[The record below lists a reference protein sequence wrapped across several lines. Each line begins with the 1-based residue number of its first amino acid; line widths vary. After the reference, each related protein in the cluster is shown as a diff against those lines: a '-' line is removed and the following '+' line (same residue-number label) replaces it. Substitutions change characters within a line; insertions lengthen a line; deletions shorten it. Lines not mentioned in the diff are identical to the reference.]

1 MKKTLIAV
9 AAAAAL
15 TATSAFAEITFGAWL
30 RSALIPVAYDGEDYL
45 GGLTQS
51 WGGAARTAVLGVNG
65 VSEDGMAGFTFEI
78 RNQAG
83 EGINMGDRTVT
94 WLKPIEQLKL
104 SVGKFDGGDNGFR
117 QGTGFGVWDYVR
129 PSVTTSLFFNG
140 DDGIMDSIGGDGF
153 MAEIFPIEGFKVMVN
168 VPFLQYKKEVHNWI
182 YDSDAKT
189 WKDDTGTEVEYVK
202 HAYDIY
208 KKTQIGAA
216 YTIDGTGTLKV
227 LWTGVSEESKIAD
240 KKYDY
245 TGKIGVAF
253 DLTAVE
259 NLYLAIGAK
268 FDIVDEDYKVNSIE
282 VDDET
287 GINDY
292 KDWGGAKNKA
302 YFALNAS
309 YKVSDA
315 ITFNMNGGVK
325 LFKESGFDPKWGI
338 GAGVDYVIME
348 GLTLNADVRYIS
360 ETKYSKNGRKI
371 DGNDDSVSFL
381 IGATKTIGSNGNIG
395 IGFQGAT
402 NGSGFSAFNAYKNKT
417 VDGYTKAG
425 YSDNFAWC
433 VPVMFNLSF

>member
-117 QGTGFGVWDYVR
+117 EGTGFGAWNWVR
-129 PSVTTSLFFNG
+129 PSATIGLFFNG
-140 DDGIMDSIGGDGF
+140 DDSIMDAIGGSGF

-168 VPFLQYKKEVHNWI
+168 VPFLK
-182 YDSDAKT
+182 DAGK
-189 WKDDTGTEVEYVK
+189 VEGNK
-202 HAYDIY
+202 AYDIY

-227 LWTGVSEESKIAD
+227 LWTGVSEESKIGNS
-240 KKYDY
+240 KYDY

-268 FDIVDEDYKVNSIE
+268 FDIVDEDYNADKVKT
-282 VDDET
+282 DENT
-287 GINDY
+287 GIVKYSDDDGNE
-292 KDWGGAKNKA
+292 WGGVKNKA

-325 LFKESGFDPKWGI
+325 LFKNSGFDPKWGI

-360 ETKYSKNGRKI
+360 ETKYSKNGVKT

-381 IGATKTIGSNGNIG
+381 VGAAKTIGNNGNIG

-402 NGSGFSAFNAYKNKT
+402 NGSGFSAFDANKNKT
-417 VDGYTKAG
+417 VDGYTEAG

>member
-104 SVGKFDGGDNGFR
+104 SVGKFDDGDNGFR
-117 QGTGFGVWDYVR
+117 EGTGFGAWNWVR
-129 PSVTTSLFFNG
+129 PSATTGLFFNG
-140 DDGIMDSIGGDGF
+140 DDSIMDAIGGSGF

-168 VPFLQYKKEVHNWI
+168 VPFLRSFD
-182 YDSDAKT
+182 DSKLTKANAK
-189 WKDDTGTEVEYVK
+189 
-202 HAYDIY
+202 AYDIY

-227 LWTGVSEESKIAD
+227 LWTGVSEESKID
-240 KKYDY
+240 NSKYDY

-268 FDIVDEDYKVNSIE
+268 FDIVDEDYKANTVF
-282 VDDET
+282 DES
-287 GINDY
+287 GKFNKFD
-292 KDWGGAKNKA
+292 DWGGYKNKA
-302 YFALNAS
+302 YIALNAS

-325 LFKESGFDPKWGI
+325 LFKNSDIDPRFGI
-338 GAGVDYVIME
+338 GGGVDYTIMD
-348 GLTLNADVRYIS
+348 GLTMNADVRYIS
-360 ETKYSKNGRKI
+360 ETKA
-371 DGNDDSVSFL
+371 DGYDGEDDAVSFL
-381 IGATKTIGSNGNIG
+381 LGVSKGFSNGSLGVGFEG
-395 IGFQGAT
+395 IT
-402 NGSGFSAFNAYKNKT
+402 NGAGFSSIAAGTDDKGK
-417 VDGYTKAG
+417 VHDG
-425 YSDNFAWC
+425 FMWC
-433 VPVMFNLSF
+433 VPVVLTFSF

>member
-30 RSALIPVAYDGEDYL
+30 RVLASPVASTGKDVIAGVENSW
-45 GGLTQS
+45 G

-104 SVGKFDGGDNGFR
+104 SVGKFDDGDNGFR
-117 QGTGFGVWDYVR
+117 EGTGFGAWNWVR
-129 PSVTTSLFFNG
+129 PSATTGLFFNG
-140 DDGIMDSIGGDGF
+140 DDSIMDAIGGNGF

-168 VPFLQYKKEVHNWI
+168 VPFLK
-182 YDSDAKT
+182 DAGK
-189 WKDDTGTEVEYVK
+189 VEGNK
-202 HAYDIY
+202 AYDIY

-227 LWTGVSEESKIAD
+227 LWTGVSEESKIGNS
-240 KKYDY
+240 KYDY

-282 VDDET
+282 IDDET

-360 ETKYSKNGRKI
+360 ETKYSKNGVKI